1 MFENYTD
8 EARRVIFWAR
18 HQVSELGSKSIDT
31 GHLLLGLLRVDGALV
46 SGLTSPSKS
55 ADDLRTQ
62 VRGKMAIGKRMPT
75 SVDVPLSEESK
86 KVLKYAAEESKQMSR
101 RSIGVEH
108 LLLGMLRQQG
118 SVAESVLRENG
129 LTLAAARQYFQ
140 RTG

>member
-1 MFENYTD
+1 
-8 EARRVIFWAR
+8 
-18 HQVSELGSKSIDT
+18 LGSKSIDT